1 MDIKTDDLPKAIT
14 KNTRFLSTAQ
24 ALSTVPTQINSLIG
38 SLVVLRLT
46 GSPALAGL
54 VISVTFVGRIVV
66 PYFSGWAMDRKGRR
80 VVLILG
86 GVIISVSY
94 LGLALTEIS
103 SRVATLFTFF
113 LLYGVGNAIF
123 SQVRIAMTD
132 MYDASRAGKAIAY
145 LYTSSIFGSLA
156 TIPLVA
162 LIGLLSQPAGLD
174 PYALLWLSG
183 SLSMLPAL
191 LAILLVRPDTS
202 VIARVIGRSG
212 RNETGLSVRVE
223 LSRLTAPFAA
233 SSVSWGIMVAM
244 MSLLSLDM
252 AGDGFPLFLISTTIT
267 IHVAGMYLPSFPFGR
282 ITDRYGP
289 KMLMVA
295 GPLVTG
301 VGGLLTP
308 LTANY
313 YVITIGMFLVG
324 VGWCGSTISSTSSIV
339 SVIDASARGR
349 VLGANDVTNN
359 IASMILPFAGGAVI
373 GAYGFLGLG
382 VFALALSLPASLVSF
397 AMSPRKLPTSGKV
410 QHRLGRVP
418 GQDD

>member
-103 SRVATLFTFF
+103 SQVATLFIFF

-267 IHVAGMYLPSFPFGR
+267 IQN
-282 ITDRYGP
+282 
-289 KMLMVA
+289 
-295 GPLVTG
+295 
-301 VGGLLTP
+301 LL
-308 LTANY
+308 
-313 YVITIGMFLVG
+313 
-324 VGWCGSTISSTSSIV
+324 
-339 SVIDASARGR
+339 
-349 VLGANDVTNN
+349 
-359 IASMILPFAGGAVI
+359 
-373 GAYGFLGLG
+373 
-382 VFALALSLPASLVSF
+382 
-397 AMSPRKLPTSGKV
+397 
-410 QHRLGRVP
+410 
-418 GQDD
+418 